1 MAAHAKCHP
10 WTKLLFLLLWSL
22 AKSNNAFSPPVV
34 NHWATRS
41 LRLSS
46 SSTSFAEAN
55 LKDDSYSVATL
66 LLGSLLEARK
76 AELDSSI
83 GGILNRVIGL
93 FQGKP
98 QRNRERIEEYVQ
110 LLLDMPRHT
119 YDPSKSL
126 FGPLYCTLYSY
137 NPTNPNQTPPLWERI
152 SLKPGNLKGQQY
164 FVNTDYEMSIV
175 NYAEIYGSSVAVR
188 AKASFSPVKKQ
199 LNEKVVTASGPSAWL
214 QEISAAATSAT
225 RSPRN
230 GGTGALKES
239 GPPSTLRTCP
249 DVYNVQAYAGEIVV
263 GDLVLP
269 LSISGEAKLVV
280 LYADPRL
287 RIFVST
293 DRSESAVGTWEQSG
307 LVVVQVRSD
316 LVTGESPIDLRT

>member
-1 MAAHAKCHP
+1 MAAYTKCLH
-10 WTKLLFLLLWSL
+10 WTKLLLLLLWSL
-22 AKSNNAFSPPVV
+22 AKSSDSFSPRAD
-34 NHWATRS
+34 NWARGS

-83 GGILNRVIGL
+83 GGVLNRVIGL
-93 FQGKP
+93 FQGKV

-137 NPTNPNQTPPLWERI
+137 NPTNPNQAAPLWERI

-199 LNEKVVTASGPSAWL
+199 LNEKVVTATGPSAWL

-225 RSPRN
+225 KSPR
-230 GGTGALKES
+230 TGSAATTTKES

-249 DVYNVQAYAGEIVV
+249 DVYNVQAYAGEIVL

-316 LVTGESPIDLRT
+316 LVTGDSPIDLRT